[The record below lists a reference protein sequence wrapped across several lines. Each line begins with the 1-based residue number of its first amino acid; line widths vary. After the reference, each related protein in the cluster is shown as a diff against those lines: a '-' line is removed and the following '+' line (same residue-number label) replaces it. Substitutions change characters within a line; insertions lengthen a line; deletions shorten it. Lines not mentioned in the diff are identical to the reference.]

1 MKARPQQTPRRQEC
15 CHNRVHETP
24 SWRSAEYLIV
34 EEVIVR
40 FNKSRERMMKA
51 DIRES
56 RRAGILWLAYGC
68 LRIAQVA
75 FIVVFSG
82 TLSLMW
88 GAVLERVP
96 NPLVWMT
103 AFHVLLVLAAAWCVI
118 SGFFSFV
125 AGFALLRHW
134 PASKVD
140 TLIASLLALPDLP
153 FGIVLGVYT
162 MLALLPRPTLVQERR
177 SQSHIVIPLVPQG
190 SR

>member
-1 MKARPQQTPRRQEC
+1 M
-15 CHNRVHETP
+15 
-24 SWRSAEYLIV
+24 
-34 EEVIVR
+34 R
-40 FNKSRERMMKA
+40 FNERRERMMKS
-51 DIRES
+51 DTRES
-56 RRAGILWLAYGC
+56 QKAGILWLAYGC
-68 LRIAQVA
+68 LRVAQVA

-88 GAVLERVP
+88 GALLERVP
-96 NPLVWMT
+96 DPLAWMA
-103 AFHVLLVLAAAWCVI
+103 AFHVFLVVAAAWCIV

-134 PASKVD
+134 PASRVD
-140 TLIASLLALPDLP
+140 MLIAALLALPDLP

-162 MLALLPRPTLVQERR
+162 LLALLPRPTLVQERR

>member
-1 MKARPQQTPRRQEC
+1 MKSDT
-15 CHNRVHETP
+15 
-24 SWRSAEYLIV
+24 
-34 EEVIVR
+34 
-40 FNKSRERMMKA
+40 
-51 DIRES
+51 RES
-56 RRAGILWLAYGC
+56 QRAGVLWLTYGC

-88 GAVLERVP
+88 GAMLGRVP
-96 NPLVWMT
+96 DPPAWMAT
-103 AFHVLLVLAAAWCVI
+103 FHVFLVLAAAWCIV

-125 AGFALLRHW
+125 AGFALLKRW
-134 PASKVD
+134 PASKAD